1 MGNRLAASQKQ
12 EYRQKG
18 PNIEKLVFQFLQ
30 IMQVGHTLTIR
41 QNLENNSNEQTQLLS
56 L

>member
-30 IMQVGHTLTIR
+30 TMQVGHTLTIR

>member
-30 IMQVGHTLTIR
+30 TMQVGQTLTIR
-41 QNLENNSNEQTQLLS
+41 KIWKTIQMNKLNY
-56 L
+56 